1 MGKKK
6 FKILIGI
13 SCVVVLALVVGLAL
27 YLDSQ
32 SDDPIFGIFRPDSDF
47 TRPDDIG
54 PINPVPGVP
63 VIPPEE
69 LPPTVEIPVLTFP
82 CKIPS
87 HGLTIERIAPYT
99 GLFVEDGTNIQ
110 VENVAMLLVTNTG
123 KQSVEYTQICIRYG
137 EETLLFDVSALPV
150 GERIVV
156 QEKYCKPIPQGDAT
170 SATALVIYR
179 PDMAVTNDKVSVV
192 DNGDNTLTITNLTEE
207 TIPTVRV
214 FYKYYMENEDVF
226 VGGIAFT
233 VRLTRLAAG
242 ASITIQPTHYN
253 STTSRVV
260 MTQTY
265 DSEV

>member
-6 FKILIGI
+6 FNILIGI
-13 SCVVVLALVVGLAL
+13 SCLLALVLVAGIAL
-27 YLDSQ
+27 LLDSQ
-32 SDDPIFGIFRPDSDF
+32 SEDPIFGIFRPDSDF
-47 TRPDDIG
+47 TTPNQML
-54 PINPVPGVP
+54 PITPAPGEPVK
-63 VIPPEE
+63 PPED

-82 CKIPS
+82 CQVPG

-99 GLFVEDGTNIQ
+99 GLFVEDGTNML
-110 VENVAMLLVTNTG
+110 VEDVAMLLVKNTG
-123 KQSVEYTQICIRYG
+123 TQAVEYTQIGIKYG
-137 EETLLFDVSALPV
+137 EETLLFDISALPV

-156 QEKYCKPIPQGDAT
+156 QEKFCKKIPEADPS
-170 SATALVIYR
+170 SANALVIYR
-179 PDMAVTNDKVSVV
+179 EEMSATNDQVSVV
-192 DNGDNTLTITNLTEE
+192 DNGDNTLTIKNLTDEM
-207 TIPTVRV
+207 IPTVRV

-242 ASITIQPTHYN
+242 ASITIQPSHYN
-253 STTSRVV
+253 STTGRVV